1 MSEELKDCP
10 FCGGEAIVTHKGRIV
25 WIGCSKCPIST
36 HTVWEERQAEIIR
49 AWNTRVE
56 KVCRWTQGQVD
67 DYWTS
72 ACDYAFTLT
81 DEGLPAEN
89 DFLYCPKC
97 GGRIEIGEERE

>member
-1 MSEELKDCP
+1 MSDELKPCP
-10 FCGGEAIVTHKGRIV
+10 FCGGKAKLKTYGDRDVFWAE
-25 WIGCSKCPIST
+25 CPKCYVKMPM
-36 HTVWEERQAEIIR
+36 VWEQEKAIR

-81 DEGLPAEN
+81 DEVLPAEN

-97 GGRIEIGEERE
+97 GGKIEIGEERE